1 MIFSLQSVQDNAHR
15 PQLPQ
20 LPTWVDPQSG
30 RVRSVHEAYPYA
42 ELPTGSAS
50 AQREQAALL
59 PTMNTQDWTWEWP
72 DWWLDVLDAVGSFFS
87 GWGEREIYLLFLGL
101 ILIFLLIV
109 FILLARTKW
118 GPLAR
123 QTRDAQRRRR
133 RAVAQEELPF
143 EWEAG
148 ALTVEGLWQ
157 QALQA
162 KEAGDFRLALMFLY
176 SYLLIEL
183 DAQQL
188 LRLQRGKTNRDYSR
202 ELGRSATVYDCFQ
215 ATMLAFEQVFFG
227 RYQLTRPQ
235 VDELFAQV
243 ARWGQP

>member
-1 MIFSLQSVQDNAHR
+1 MLSMTFFQEQAN
-15 PQLPQ
+15 LPP
-20 LPTWVDPQSG
+20 LPSWPTWVDPESG
-30 RVRSVHEAYPYA
+30 RVRGVKEAYPYA

-59 PTMNTQDWTWEWP
+59 PTLDTQDWTWEWP
-72 DWWLDVLDAVGSFFS
+72 DWWLDFLDTIGQLFS
-87 GWGEREIYLLFLGL
+87 GWGEREVYLLFLVL

-118 GPLAR
+118 GPLAVQAR
-123 QTRDAQRRRR
+123 AAQQRRR